1 MRRSV
6 REMSLNECRVLVAE
20 DDEVFRETVAEL
32 LRLEGYVVESVANG
46 AEALA
51 SVAESRPSVM
61 LLDMYMPVLDGQR
74 VAEELETLG
83 VDVPLVVMTGAQEL
97 DYAAFGINAQDWLE
111 KPFKMKELLP
121 AIERALN

>member
-1 MRRSV
+1 
-6 REMSLNECRVLVAE
+6 MSLNECRVLVAE

-97 DYAAFGINAQDWLE
+97 DYAAFGINAQHWLE

-121 AIERALN
+121 AIQRALN